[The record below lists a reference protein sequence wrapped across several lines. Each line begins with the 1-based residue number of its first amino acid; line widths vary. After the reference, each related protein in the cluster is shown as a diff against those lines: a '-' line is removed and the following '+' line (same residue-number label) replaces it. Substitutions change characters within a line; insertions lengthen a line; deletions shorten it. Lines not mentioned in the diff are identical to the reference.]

1 MESVKKSIDERAL
14 HKREYESRVNE
25 RQMQTKEG
33 KVYTSKPLDASL
45 VDTERQQHTQQP
57 EFNNKGE
64 EKVFAIAALKNEL
77 RKLKGTS
84 VDTKWVSTGKIFTSS
99 TTKVDNES
107 SPSSNIDI
115 INPHECKQTLDLSA
129 DCNSDLK
136 ERKVYLQSDD
146 GNPSSV
152 NIKQHC
158 GRYQDKDC
166 QGRLLAR
173 FQDDAKYEHVG
184 QDTRSQGG
192 KDLKE
197 KDLKISELKTKSK
210 DNDKGSRSKI
220 TQQEGTSLQQK

>member
-1 MESVKKSIDERAL
+1 MESVKKSINERAL
-14 HKREYESRVNE
+14 HKREYDKRVNE
-25 RQMQTKEG
+25 RQIHIKEG
-33 KVYTSKPLDASL
+33 KVNRSNALDASL
-45 VDTERQQHTQQP
+45 VDTESRQQHTQQP

-64 EKVFAIAALKNEL
+64 
-77 RKLKGTS
+77 
-84 VDTKWVSTGKIFTSS
+84 VDQNAEQCGFLMERNSHSS

-129 DCNSDLK
+129 GD
-136 ERKVYLQSDD
+136 
-146 GNPSSV
+146 SSKL
-152 NIKQHC
+152 NLPDH
-158 GRYQDKDC
+158 RYQDKDC

-197 KDLKISELKTKSK
+197 KDLKISEL
-210 DNDKGSRSKI
+210 
-220 TQQEGTSLQQK
+220 